1 MSNEKKTGKPQQPQR
16 KGGGISQKA
25 LLERANRMARQQVNK
40 EVARISKALG
50 IEGTDKAKLDAK
62 LAELEKQ
69 RTDGQPVQER
79 YESRIKELEEER
91 GKLMVERE
99 RLKTEL
105 NRAKRDV
112 EKELR
117 RRSDMEVEHELRA
130 LAAKSGI
137 RDPDYALH
145 LFGEHVRKNG
155 DAADPSNFFEG
166 LKINTAF
173 RYLFNEETVAA
184 GPKAGIPAAASQAGA
199 QVAQATA
206 PASSTGTPAPT
217 PAPPGKAQAAEDS
230 DVMDMK
236 SIDFKRRT
244 ADKYG
249 FRPGM

>member
-1 MSNEKKTGKPQQPQR
+1 MSSKSSKPQH
-16 KGGGISQKA
+16 KGGISQKA
-25 LLERANRMARQQVNK
+25 LLERANRMARQQVGK
-40 EVARISKALG
+40 EMSRVAKALG
-50 IEGTDKAKLDAK
+50 LDGADKAKIDAK
-62 LAELEKQ
+62 LEEIAKQ

-91 GKLMVERE
+91 GRLMVERE

-117 RRSDMEVEHELRA
+117 RRSDMEVEHELRG
-130 LAAKSGI
+130 LAAQSGI

-155 DAADPSNFFEG
+155 DAADPGNFFEG
-166 LKINTAF
+166 LKLNTAF

-184 GPKAGIPAAASQAGA
+184 GPKAGVPASASPQAG
-199 QVAQATA
+199 VQATA
-206 PASSTGTPAPT
+206 SAPAPSTGTPAPT

-236 SIDFKRRT
+236 AIDFKRRT